1 LNKTTPTFQWSQLLA
16 LSAVHFLADMFSNI
30 LPAILP
36 VIREEFAL
44 SLSSGIFVLVALVM
58 TANTVQVLT
67 GHLRADKTRPLF
79 LHIGLILAACICLLA
94 VLRGPGNFPAMI
106 SLAIVSGIGIAI
118 VHPEGL
124 RGVHALDGIPPA
136 VSTATFM
143 ASGFLGFASGGI
155 ISTVLVWRSGLAGLY
170 PLVLCPAIG
179 ILAVIF
185 LRVRLAVE
193 TKPDS
198 TTGPLT
204 TKNQLPF
211 WPIIAM
217 AIPAGISTTILVS
230 LLPTRL
236 NELGFG
242 LTFGGFSATMFG
254 LGGALG
260 SFVFAAIAH
269 RKGELLCSTLALFL
283 VLPLLLAYLTFIDS
297 RAAVW
302 MLFGAGSCAVSA
314 YILMITLARNAAGPT
329 FGLRMGLMVG
339 GTWAVA
345 NAIFLALTPVAEHF
359 GTHTLLKFTPL
370 GYLLS
375 AVFGLYIILKARRP
389 RMQN

>member
-1 LNKTTPTFQWSQLLA
+1 
-16 LSAVHFLADMFSNI
+16 MFSNM
-30 LPAILP
+30 LPSILP

-44 SLSSGIFVLVALVM
+44 SLSSGVFVLVTLVM
-58 TANTVQVLT
+58 TANTVQLLT
-67 GHLRADKTRPLF
+67 GHLRADKTSPLF
-79 LHIGLILAACICLLA
+79 LHVGLVLAAGICLLA
-94 VLRGPGNFPAMI
+94 VLQGPGNFPAMI
-106 SLAIVSGIGIAI
+106 GLAIVSGIGIAI

-124 RGVHALDGIPPA
+124 RGVHALNRIPPA
-136 VSTATFM
+136 VSTAAFM

-155 ISTVLVWRSGLAGLY
+155 ISTVLVSRSGLPGLY
-170 PLVLCPAIG
+170 PLLLCPAIG
-179 ILAVIF
+179 ILMVIF

-193 TKPDS
+193 TKPG
-198 TTGPLT
+198 TINAPVTA
-204 TKNQLPF
+204 KNRLPF

-217 AIPAGISTTILVS
+217 AIPAAVSTTIFVS

-236 NELGFG
+236 NELGFE
-242 LTFGGFSATMFG
+242 LSFGGFSATMFG

-283 VLPLLLAYLTFIDS
+283 VLPFLLAYLTFIDS

-329 FGLRMGLMVG
+329 FGLRMGIMVG

-359 GTHTLLKFTPL
+359 GTHILLKFTPW

-375 AVFGLYIILKARRP
+375 AGFGLLLILKVQRRP
-389 RMQN
+389 ARD

>member
-1 LNKTTPTFQWSQLLA
+1 MQLLA

-30 LPAILP
+30 LPSILP

-44 SLSSGIFVLVALVM
+44 SLSLGVFVLVTLIM
-58 TANTVQVLT
+58 TANTVQILI
-67 GHLRADKTRPLF
+67 GHLRADKTSPLF
-79 LHIGLILAACICLLA
+79 LHLGLILAAGICLLA
-94 VLRGPGNFPAMI
+94 ALPGSGGFPAMI
-106 SLAIVSGIGIAI
+106 ALAIVSGIGIAI

-124 RGVHALDGIPPA
+124 RGVHALNQIPPA
-136 VSTATFM
+136 ISTAVFM
-143 ASGFLGFASGGI
+143 AGGFLGFASGGI
-155 ISTVLVWRSGLAGLY
+155 ISTVLVSRSGLPGLY

-179 ILAVIF
+179 ILIVIF

-193 TKPDS
+193 TKPAG
-198 TTGPLT
+198 TNGPVT
-204 TKNQLPF
+204 AKNQLPF

-217 AIPAGISTTILVS
+217 AIPAAISTTILVS

-236 NELGFG
+236 NELGFE

-260 SFVFAAIAH
+260 SFILAVIAH
-269 RKGELLCSTLALFL
+269 KKGELLCSTLALFL
-283 VLPLLLAYLTFIDS
+283 VLPFLLAYLTLIDN

-302 MLFGAGSCAVSA
+302 MLFGAGSCAISA
-314 YILMITLARNAAGPT
+314 YVLMITLARHAAGPT
-329 FGLRMGLMVG
+329 LGLRMGIMVG

-345 NAIFLALTPVAEHF
+345 NTIFLALTPVAEHF
-359 GTHTLLKFTPL
+359 GIRTLLEFVPL

-375 AVFGLYIILKARRP
+375 AVFGLWLILKAQRGLVR
-389 RMQN
+389 N

>member
-1 LNKTTPTFQWSQLLA
+1 
-16 LSAVHFLADMFSNI
+16 MFSNM
-30 LPAILP
+30 LPSILP
-36 VIREEFAL
+36 VVREEFAL
-44 SLSSGIFVLVALVM
+44 SLSLGIFAVVALVM
-58 TANTVQVLT
+58 TANTVQVVT
-67 GHLRADKTRPLF
+67 GHLRADKTGPLF
-79 LHIGLILAACICLLA
+79 LHIGLVLAAGICLLA
-94 VLRGPGNFPAMI
+94 ALPGSGNFSGMI
-106 SLAIVSGIGIAI
+106 SLAIVSGTGIAI

-124 RGVHALDGIPPA
+124 RGVHALNRIPAA
-136 VSTATFM
+136 VSTAVFM
-143 ASGFLGFASGGI
+143 AGGFLGFASGGI
-155 ISTVLVWRSGLAGLY
+155 ISTVLVSRSGLAGLY
-170 PLVLCPAIG
+170 PLVLCPG
-179 ILAVIF
+179 ISILMVII

-198 TTGPLT
+198 INGPVT
-204 TKNQLPF
+204 AKNRVPF

-217 AIPAGISTTILVS
+217 AIPAAISTTILVS

-236 NELGFG
+236 NELGFE

-260 SFVFAAIAH
+260 SFVWAGIAH
-269 RKGELLCSTLALFL
+269 KKGELLCSTLALFF
-283 VLPLLLAYLTFIDS
+283 VLPFMLAYLTLIDN

-314 YILMITLARNAAGPT
+314 YILMITLARHAAGPT
-329 FGLRMGLMVG
+329 LGLRMGIMVG

-359 GTHTLLKFTPL
+359 GTHILLKFAPW

-375 AVFGLYIILKARRP
+375 AVFGLLLILKVQSGPAED
-389 RMQN
+389 